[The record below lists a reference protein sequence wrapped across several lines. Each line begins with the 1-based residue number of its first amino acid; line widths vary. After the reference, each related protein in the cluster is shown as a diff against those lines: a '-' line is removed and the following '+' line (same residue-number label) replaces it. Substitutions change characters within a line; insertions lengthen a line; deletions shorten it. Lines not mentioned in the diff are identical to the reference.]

1 MLVTST
7 GIIQSAA
14 TGQTPAHLGTASPGA
29 VAGALAAVA
38 GGGSATRVA
47 PALPFTVHPGG

>member
-1 MLVTST
+1 MTST
-7 GIIQSAA
+7 GIIQRAA
-14 TGQTPAHLGTASPGA
+14 TGQAPAHLGTASA
-29 VAGALAAVA
+29 RAAAGAFVAVA

>member
-14 TGQTPAHLGTASPGA
+14 TGQTPAHLGTASPRA